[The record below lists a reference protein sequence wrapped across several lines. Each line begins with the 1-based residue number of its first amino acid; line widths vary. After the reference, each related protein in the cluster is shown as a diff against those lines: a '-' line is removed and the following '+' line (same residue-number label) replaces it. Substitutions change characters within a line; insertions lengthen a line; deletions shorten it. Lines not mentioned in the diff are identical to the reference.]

1 MSDPVRYQIIALVMV
16 RMKTIKKT
24 ASYKTDLGNNIFH
37 MRPTPLQAAE
47 VPGMNIL
54 DHENEKSPSHAGGRY
69 LNKISAD
76 LEVFLA
82 AGTATIT
89 DCYDVIEDIYKAI
102 GTDDQWSGLADDTQP
117 KGDKIEID
125 QDGKITGK
133 VIVSIEIEYETAK
146 WSF

>member
-1 MSDPVRYQIIALVMV
+1 MSDSVRYQIISLVMA

-37 MRPTPLQAAE
+37 MRPTPLQDTEA
-47 VPGMNIL
+47 PGMNIL
-54 DHENEKSPSHAGGRY
+54 DHDNEKAPSAAAGRY
-69 LNKISAD
+69 RNTISID
-76 LEVFLA
+76 LEISLA

-89 DCYDVIEDIYKAI
+89 DCYDVIEDVLKAI
-102 GTDDQWSGLADDTQP
+102 GMDDQWSGLADDTQP

-133 VIVSIEIEYETAK
+133 VTVSIEIEYETAK